1 MTGDVFCPSCQS
13 IQPPEVIQA
22 GAQPRRMCARCG
34 TPLDGPRDVLG
45 AEPSMPPTV
54 LCIDDDRIVLSW
66 LADNL
71 ERTGFRTLLASD
83 GPTGVQIAKR
93 ERPDAILL
101 DVLLPG
107 ESGFDVCRQLRND
120 SKVKDTPII
129 LLTAMTD
136 PSVSTYGHD
145 VGATITL
152 RKPFGPATIIKT
164 LEQVLGR
171 PTDPSPL

>member
-1 MTGDVFCPSCQS
+1 MVCDIFCPYCQS
-13 IQPPEVIQA
+13 IQPLEVTQD
-22 GAQPRRMCARCG
+22 GPRPTWACARCG
-34 TPLDGPRDVLG
+34 NPLERPCEGLG
-45 AEPSMPPTV
+45 AEPSIPPTI

-71 ERTGFRTLLASD
+71 ERIGFRTLLASD
-83 GPTGVQIAKR
+83 GPTGLQIAKR

-107 ESGFDVCRQLRND
+107 ESGFDVCRQLRSD

-136 PSVSTYGHD
+136 PSVSSYGRD
-145 VGATITL
+145 AGATVTL
-152 RKPFGPATIIKT
+152 HKPFGPASIIET

-171 PTDPSPL
+171 QTDPPPL